1 VRDMFRRKAFGI
13 MFSTLMICSL
23 ILISDYQICSASG
36 TVYIRADGSIDPVS
50 ANLSSFDNVTYVFTN
65 SISDHIIV
73 QRNNIIIDGKGFE
86 LHGSGIG
93 DGFSL
98 VGVSNVAIMSTRV
111 SGFQNGIYLEMASG
125 NRIYYNDFVGNVR
138 NAYISN
144 SDSNVWDNGY
154 PSGGNYWSDYFGTD
168 IYLGPDQNDVGPDG
182 IGDQPYFI
190 DANNIDVYPSMRS
203 NLRATRISLNPSQ
216 ITAQVGETFTVDVNI
231 EKVVDAFAY
240 EFKLTW
246 KYNVISLQSAVR
258 PAGHFLEPV
267 LDPTNYFVPI
277 WKINE
282 TRVGGLQTAHFGY
295 TLLAPENARTGS
307 GALVKLTFKVLA
319 IGETTIALTD
329 SKLAGESAMLIPHT
343 TANGYFLNGDPY
355 HDVAVIDVRLSRDSA
370 RSGEIVGV
378 QVDLANNGNVFEN
391 FLLTVYADTSTAI
404 VGDELIIGF
413 RSSTLPPN
421 SPVSTVYFLWD
432 TSSAPPGNLMTSAF
446 AQEVPDDSNLTNN
459 LFVNGVIQILLG
471 VHDLAVLDI
480 RLRMSV
486 AYIGDLAQVEVDIQD
501 QGTFEETAFVR
512 VYADLDT
519 EVIGDEVVVGNATI
533 GLSGYSDCTLAFWW
547 NTTGLAA
554 GNYTISAAID
564 PLPEEAEL
572 QDNNMTRGIIQLF
585 ASITCTEIN
594 ITCPANVTFNPSIFE
609 FNWTIRALQV
619 PIGNLT
625 IDSTGYEGLLR
636 VLGYT
641 NGTVHLRVDQPSSEY
656 SAYDLPLNGTLDVP
670 LWIVFDP
677 GTYSGT
683 FELNLTICGAHR
695 VKISVTIVHIN
706 VCSNGQY
713 VMNGGTAS
721 FEWTLTGGSLVYLE
735 VETDLPPGWIYS
747 VDPSIGALFETPQIV
762 TVNITAPPD
771 AKEGEMGRVT
781 LRAYKNATGTM
792 IWQFIY
798 FASTDNKPPTIES
811 LETPI
816 MTPDGHLAF
825 NATVRD
831 PSGIAEV
838 LLHYSVDG
846 GPWQNTTMQW
856 SSGDAFNSTQYTVT
870 EFLGTD
876 ADTIEYC
883 VSAIDWLGNETS
895 SSPQTVSIVRDIAVT
910 DFSYVRLGGY
920 RVALNITVANQGT
933 LPLSFLNLA
942 LYDNSTLITLQPI
955 FLLQNET
962 STVLSFSLNL
972 SEGSHIITACVPCLP
987 NEVNVANNAKHLAEI
1002 IRVLAGDIAP
1012 DYGTVDIF
1020 DIATVALAFSS
1031 QPGDYNWNPVADI
1044 NNDNIVDIFDLVV
1057 VALHFGETS

>member
-1 VRDMFRRKAFGI
+1 MFRRKAFGI

-231 EKVVDAFAY
+231 EKVIDAFAY
-240 EFKLTW
+240 EFKLAWNYT
-246 KYNVISLQSAVR
+246 VISLQSAVR
-258 PAGHFLEPV
+258 PAGHFLEPL
-267 LDPTNYFVPI
+267 LDPGNAFVPV
-277 WKINE
+277 WKINL
-282 TRVGGLQTAHFGY
+282 TRDATNQTAHFGY
-295 TLLAPENARTGS
+295 TLLAPENVRTGS
-307 GALVKLTFKVLA
+307 GALIELAFKVLA
-319 IGETTIALTD
+319 IGETTIALTN
-329 SKLAGESAMLIPHT
+329 SKLPDESEMPIPHT
-343 TANGYFLNGDPY
+343 IANGYFLNGVPY
-355 HDVAVIDVRLSRDSA
+355 HDLAVIDVRLSKDTVRW
-370 RSGEIVGV
+370 GEIVGV
-378 QVDLANNGNVFEN
+378 QVDVENNGNVPESFSV
-391 FLLTVYADTSTAI
+391 TVCADTSTAMI
-404 VGDELIIGF
+404 GDELIIGVQ
-413 RSSTLPPN
+413 SSWLPPK
-421 SPVSTVYFLWD
+421 SSVSTMNFWWD
-432 TSSAPPGNLMTSAF
+432 TSSAPPGNLITSAF
-446 AQEVPDDSNLTNN
+446 AQADPDDNNMSNN
-459 LFVNGVIQILLG
+459 LFINGAINFLPSVRN
-471 VHDLAVLDI
+471 LAVLYI
-480 RLRMSV
+480 WPRES
-486 AYIGDLAQVEVDIQD
+486 AAHIGDLAQVEVAIQD
-501 QGTFEETAFVR
+501 QGSTAETAFVR
-512 VYADLDT
+512 IYADLNT
-519 EVIGDEVVVGNATI
+519 EVIGDEVVIGNATTS
-533 GLSGYSDCTLAFWW
+533 LNAFSSRTLVFLW

-572 QDNNMTRGIIQLF
+572 QDNNMTRGILQLF
-585 ASITCTEIN
+585 ESIPCTEIII
-594 ITCPANVTFNPSIFE
+594 ITCPANVTFNPSIFK
-609 FNWTIRALQV
+609 FNYTIRALQV

-656 SAYDLPLNGTLDVP
+656 AEYNLPLNGRLDVP

-683 FELNLTICGAHR
+683 FELDLTISGVHR
-695 VKISVTIVHIN
+695 VRITVNIVHIW
-706 VCSNGQY
+706 VCSNGCY
-713 VMNGGTAS
+713 VVKGGTAS
-721 FEWTLTGGSLVYLE
+721 FEWPLTGGSLVYLE
-735 VETDLPPGWIYS
+735 VETDLPPGWTYT
-747 VDPSIGALFETPQIV
+747 VDPPIGTFFETPHDII
-762 TVNITAPPD
+762 VNITASPD
-771 AKEGEMGRVT
+771 AKEGETGLVT
-781 LRAYKNATGTM
+781 LRAYKNATGAM

-856 SSGDAFNSTQYTVT
+856 SSGDTFNSTQYTLT

-895 SSPQTVSIVRDIAVT
+895 SSPQTISIVRDIAVT

-920 RVALNITVANQGT
+920 RVALNITVTNQGT

-987 NEVNVANNAKHLAEI
+987 NEANVANNAMHLAEI

-1020 DIATVALAFSS
+1020 DVVTVALAFSS
-1031 QPGDYNWNPVADI
+1031 QPGDSNWNPVADI